1 MQVIPHR
8 YPEYLIA
15 AMIIILAP
23 GPSVLFVIA
32 RAIAWG
38 RKISVLT
45 VLGNVSGS
53 LVLSTI
59 VALGLG
65 PILERFPIAY
75 ISVQWGG
82 GLYLIYLGI
91 DAIRKRAVH
100 ASDMT
105 NQGPVSPTTARAVID
120 GFWVGVLNPKAM
132 VFFAAVLPQFV
143 DIDGNQ
149 VTLQL
154 IFLGLTFCVLAFI
167 SDGTWGL
174 LAGTARTWLASSNH
188 RLERLRAIG
197 GTVMIVL
204 GVAVLIQAVVTP

>member
-1 MQVIPHR
+1 MIPTR
-8 YPEYLIA
+8 YAEYLVA
-15 AMIIILAP
+15 AMVIILAP

-38 RKISVLT
+38 RKTSVLT

-53 LVLSTI
+53 LVLSTL

-65 PILERFPIAY
+65 PVLHRYHFAY
-75 ISVQWGG
+75 VAVQWGG

-105 NQGPVSPTTARAVID
+105 NQGPVGPTSLQSIRD
-120 GFWVGVLNPKAM
+120 GFWVGVLNPKAV

-143 DIDGNQ
+143 DIDSEQ

-167 SDGTWGL
+167 SDGAWGL
-174 LAGTARTWLASSNH
+174 LAGTARAWLAASNN
-188 RLERLRAIG
+188 RLERLRGFG
-197 GTVMIVL
+197 GFIMISL
-204 GVAVLIQAVVTP
+204 GIAVLISAIVSG